1 MQGSATMGTESVP
14 ASDSQGTGSTPPP
27 AYPAAPPP
35 PRREIR
41 IPLESLPS
49 LIRVLVVCLA
59 VLGIVAALIVPWV
72 HMEMR
77 VGTEDETASYDG
89 KLQRMDEPSED
100 DGVPDNLGSA
110 LSDAGY
116 GDASGY
122 YTRGLA
128 ITGFILLLIV
138 LGAAMFLRSV
148 DVLPP
153 RPARA
158 VQVALLGTA
167 LLPATM
173 AVVAGM
179 RFIGGFGIAFDSL
192 FNALGAKVDVAA
204 YGGWAVAIIGVFI
217 IVLLVLDL
225 LKELGA
231 ARAVS
236 APGLPSL
243 TGPLAQ
249 RVVLAIA
256 VLAIAGIVAVPITPW
271 ARYVPED
278 SEDSDMKP
286 FFQDEG
292 LIHGRAD
299 VSGTG
304 QTEAHA
310 MDKDI
315 RHASAC
321 FWLALVFSVVAMMAI
336 ALDGLGAPRA
346 AVTGVRLAASMAFL
360 FPLLGLLAIVGFMG
374 SLNDI
379 EIAMASGDM
388 QFMAYAPVIIAF
400 VLLMAALVYLAITA
414 RGLRGGQR
422 AAYAAPAAGQPAA
435 PAPGAAPVG
444 WPVVEGPFPGGSGSG
459 GKDDSRRG

>member
-1 MQGSATMGTESVP
+1 
-14 ASDSQGTGSTPPP
+14 
-27 AYPAAPPP
+27 
-35 PRREIR
+35 
-41 IPLESLPS
+41 
-49 LIRVLVVCLA
+49 

-77 VGTEDETASYDG
+77 VGTSDQSASYDG
-89 KLQRMDEPSED
+89 KLQKMDKNDSMPKD
-100 DGVPDNLGSA
+100 LGSE
-110 LSDAGY
+110 LSGAGY
-116 GDASGY
+116 GDVSSY

-158 VQVALLGTA
+158 AQVALLGTA

-192 FNALGAKVDVAA
+192 FNAMGAKVHVFA
-204 YGGWAVAIIGVFI
+204 YGGWAVAVIGLFI
-217 IVLLVLDL
+217 IALLVLEL
-225 LKELGA
+225 LKELAA
-231 ARAVS
+231 ARAAS
-236 APGLPSL
+236 PPGLPSL
-243 TGPLAQ
+243 TGPFVQ

-256 VLAIAGIVAVPITPW
+256 VLAIAGIVAVPVTPW
-271 ARYVPED
+271 ARYAPDATEGP
-278 SEDSDMKP
+278 DMKP
-286 FFQDEG
+286 FFQDAG
-292 LIHGRAD
+292 LIQGRAD

-304 QTEAHA
+304 QAEAHA

-315 RHASAC
+315 RHVSAC

-346 AVTGVRLAASMAFL
+346 AVKGFKLAASMGFL
-360 FPLLGLLAIVGFMG
+360 FPLLGLMAFVGFMG
-374 SLNDI
+374 ALKDI
-379 EIAMASGDM
+379 EIALASGDM
-388 QFMAYAPVIIAF
+388 QFVAYAPLVIAF
-400 VLLMAALVYLAITA
+400 VLLLAALIYLAIVV
-414 RGLRGGQR
+414 RGLWGGHG
-422 AAYAAPAAGQPAA
+422 AAPASAAAGQPAA
-435 PAPGAAPVG
+435 PALGAAPVG

-459 GKDDSRRG
+459 GRDDSRRG